1 MFPGTGNITYHSTL
15 TETIA
20 FRFNIICAVT
30 YVSVCQGSAFA
41 GNQLLF
47 QSVSIEIL
55 FIVHRIASVTVFGRN
70 WFQAKACFS
79 DMIRFVIPITLPTW
93 VCYKKVKVI

>member
-20 FRFNIICAVT
+20 FRFNLICAVT

-41 GNQLLF
+41 GNQLRYSHYPFHLGLLQKGKSDLDF
-47 QSVSIEIL
+47 N
-55 FIVHRIASVTVFGRN
+55 HFGKGGPLN
-70 WFQAKACFS
+70 YDIFTNNLTLMCQA
-79 DMIRFVIPITLPTW
+79 LETW
-93 VCYKKVKVI
+93 CIMN